1 MANTDRP
8 FGMRAV
14 DNPSG
19 TASKL
24 TPFTVKDTTDI
35 YEGMIVALN
44 STAEIVGY
52 TTTDAVAGDL
62 IGVAA
67 APMTSAATDRELMV
81 YSDPEQRFEIQADG
95 ADITASTVYKYNFA
109 PLTNGASGNGTT
121 MQSIGE
127 IDSSALI
134 TTLGT
139 AATNIACLQLLGV
152 SRNIQN
158 ETGVAYTRYIVRIAP
173 PCHLNGMGSV
183 GAASTV
189 FAGIG

>member
-24 TPFTVKDTTDI
+24 RPYTVKDTTVI

-44 STAEIVGY
+44 STAEVIGY

-67 APMTSAATDRELMV
+67 HPITSAQTDRELMV
-81 YSDPEQRFEIQADG
+81 YSEPEQLFEIQADG

-109 PLTNGASGNGTT
+109 PVTNGASGNTT
-121 MQSIGE
+121 TLQSIGE
-127 IDSSALI
+127 ITSASL
-134 TTLGT
+134 TSVLGD
-139 AATNIACLQLLGV
+139 AATNIMCLQLLGV

-173 PCHLNGMGSV
+173 PCHLNAMSGV
-183 GAASTV
+183 GIIST